1 MDYPTELYDSSYI
14 DEMFECFTEF
24 ILGGEKMLEKPFPKS
39 EKTEIFYKNYND
51 TSWLAPNIT
60 LQQLVKESLDNDGFA
75 DNIWLYDED
84 KS

>member
-1 MDYPTELYDSSYI
+1 M
-14 DEMFECFTEF
+14 
-24 ILGGEKMLEKPFPKS
+24 KKPFPKS

-84 KS
+84 KSYTYAETRKKMRTGTLRIYSRKG